1 MSIAIR
7 GTTILALKRKGE
19 AVVGGDG
26 QVTLGDMVV
35 KERAKKV
42 RKLYKG
48 KVLAGFA
55 GSAADALTLFDR
67 FESKLE
73 EHKGQLARAAIEL
86 AKDWRMDR
94 ALRRLE
100 AMLVAL
106 DMESLLL
113 ISGSGDVIEPDG
125 EIVGIG
131 SGGGYAMAAGRA
143 LLAGS
148 KLPGEELVRRSLEVA
163 AGLCIY
169 TNDKISIESLKR
181 K

>member
-1 MSIAIR
+1 MASDFR

-19 AVVGGDG
+19 AVIGGDG

-35 KERAKKV
+35 KEGAKKV

-67 FESKLE
+67 FEAKLE
-73 EHKGQLARAAIEL
+73 EYKGQLARAAIEL

-100 AMLVAL
+100 AMLVAV
-106 DMESLLL
+106 DAESLLL

-143 LLAGS
+143 LITGS
-148 KLPGEELVRRSLEVA
+148 KL
-163 AGLCIY
+163 
-169 TNDKISIESLKR
+169 
-181 K
+181 